1 MNIDGKTTLLW
12 KEIEK
17 QAPPKY
23 VSKLEEFSWAE
34 FSRRIHGND
43 FEFIAS
49 VIEKLYSGSVIILRS
64 ALNKSEMDYVKNF
77 ALNFGRTTEPGFHK
91 VLEGSPDFHR
101 ISKPDVAAN
110 SGYSFY
116 RAQHLYYFYRW
127 NGRDAK
133 LFEIADKTWEVFK
146 LLCGWSKDSFKT
158 STPRDG
164 LVDRL
169 HVHHYPS
176 GTGEQETHQD
186 PYLAQKMVMGH
197 LLSDKGPSGEYRTGG
212 IYYVAQDGSFVDVDS
227 ALKPGDAY
235 ISFPLLVHGVARI
248 DPEVATDWTSEKGRW
263 FLGYYTLYSDH
274 IENRHTGWSYPVGTE
289 QTSKAAP

>member
-1 MNIDGKTTLLW
+1 MTSERKVSAIW
-12 KEIEK
+12 EEIEK
-17 QAPPKY
+17 QPAPKY
-23 VSKLEEFSWAE
+23 IKQVDAFAWNEFSG
-34 FSRRIHGND
+34 RIRGGD
-43 FEFIAS
+43 IAYIS
-49 VIEKLYSGSVIILRS
+49 DIIERLYAGHVLLLRG
-64 ALNKSEMDYVKNF
+64 ALDKSEMDYVKNF
-77 ALNFGRTTEPGFHK
+77 ALDFARRNEPGFHK

-101 ISKPDVAAN
+101 ISTTDVAKN

-127 NGRDAK
+127 NARDAK
-133 LFEIADKTWEVFK
+133 LFAIADKTWEVFK

-186 PYLAQKMVMGH
+186 PYLAQKMIMGH
-197 LLSDKGPSGEYRTGG
+197 LLSEKGPEGEYHAGG
-212 IYYVAQDGSFVDVDS
+212 IYYVSPDGTFVDIDS
-227 ALKPGDAY
+227 QLNAGDAY

-248 DPEVATDWTSEKGRW
+248 DPEIPTDWESVRGRW

-274 IENRHTGWSYPVGTE
+274 IENRHTGWSYPVTAE
-289 QTSKAAP
+289 RV